1 MTPPAGSEPRSVSD
15 LVSTGATFLVRPQGA
30 KGGISHFWVE
40 QPLEDLLEKEAQAL
54 ARLQRDVKWPGFRR
68 GSVPIP
74 RIRLRFASEAREE
87 ALSALVR
94 ESVGRAIQESH
105 LIALSPPTVEE
116 AEVSHATVRIHF
128 SVECPPDVDVV
139 GYRGLSLK
147 RRSFPVTKEAL
158 DAAMSE
164 IGGNTTGAPPAF
176 QEAVQKILEAES
188 ERLSRRDLE
197 SQAVEAL
204 LEAHPFEVPPSLVR
218 ERARE
223 LFRRLEAQFMAEG
236 GTPQDW
242 KERSVEYEPTVQVEA
257 ERGVRLAYLLVAIAD
272 AEGISISNEEATV
285 AVRKAVHPLP
295 PDHQEKTITQ
305 LESKKEDVRG
315 MLLEDKVFDFLIRHA
330 TITAAEQGGKA

>member
-1 MTPPAGSEPRSVSD
+1 MTPSVGPEPHRIPGTVM
-15 LVSTGATFLVRPQGA
+15 TGATFFVRPEGA
-30 KGGISHFWVE
+30 KGGISYFWIE

-74 RIRLRFASEAREE
+74 RIRLRFASEAREQ
-87 ALSALVR
+87 ALASLVR
-94 ESVGRAIQESH
+94 ESVGRAIQEGH
-105 LIALSPPTVEE
+105 LIPLSPPTVEE

-128 SVECPPDVDVV
+128 SVECPPDVEVE
-139 GYRGLSLK
+139 GYRGLRLK
-147 RRSFPVTKEAL
+147 RRSYPVTPEAL
-158 DAAMSE
+158 ETAMRE
-164 IGGNTTGAPPAF
+164 IGGETAGAPPAF
-176 QEAVQKILEAES
+176 RVAVQKILEAES

-204 LEAHPFEVPPSLVR
+204 LEAHPFDVPPSLAR

-223 LFRRLEAQFMAEG
+223 LFRRLEAQFLAEG
-236 GTPQDW
+236 GSPASW
-242 KERSVEYEPTVQVEA
+242 KDRYTEYAPTVNIEA
-257 ERGVRLAYLLVAIAD
+257 ERGVRLAYLLAAIAE
-272 AEGISISNEEATV
+272 AEGITISNEEAVV

-295 PDHQEKTITQ
+295 INHQEKTIEQ

-330 TITAAEQGGKA
+330 TITPADEGGKD